1 MLTQE
6 QLAEV
11 TAQQGRLQEP
21 VSVGRTM
28 VAMELISEE
37 QLEALLKAQ
46 AEHLENQRT
55 KATPAPSSAEQAV
68 QSTPTP
74 RDGIARP
81 SGDPASVSNND
92 VVSKLRVTGV
102 ASSSLLDS
110 VLRKAVT
117 LGASDVHVHANTPIL
132 MRVHGHLTSV
142 GELIEPSRADEVV
155 RSLLVDDQQE
165 VLDSE
170 GQLDFAYE
178 IAGVA
183 RFRCNAYRQQNGT
196 DVILRIIPPAPP
208 SLAQLGL
215 PSLLGRL
222 AHYHQGL
229 VLVTG
234 PSGCGKS
241 STLAALVN
249 IANNERCDHIL
260 TIEDPIEYVHESV
273 HCVVNQ
279 REVLRHTETF
289 ARALRAALREDPDII
304 AIGELRDLETIS
316 LAITASE
323 TGHLVFGTLHT
334 NDTISTINRLIG
346 VFQPDEQPQVLSM
359 LSGSLKAVVSQRL
372 VPRADG
378 KGRVP
383 ALEILFNN
391 RAVGSLIRAD
401 KAFQLRSVLQ
411 TGAAQGM
418 MLLDDSLAQLVREG
432 IVAREVAVGLA
443 IEPSKFPA

>member
-1 MLTQE
+1 
-6 QLAEV
+6 
-11 TAQQGRLQEP
+11 
-21 VSVGRTM
+21 
-28 VAMELISEE
+28 
-37 QLEALLKAQ
+37 
-46 AEHLENQRT
+46 
-55 KATPAPSSAEQAV
+55 
-68 QSTPTP
+68 
-74 RDGIARP
+74 
-81 SGDPASVSNND
+81 
-92 VVSKLRVTGV
+92 
-102 ASSSLLDS
+102 
-110 VLRKAVT
+110 
-117 LGASDVHVHANTPIL
+117 

-249 IANNERCDHIL
+249 IANNERYDHIL

-346 VFQPDEQPQVLSM
+346 VFQPDEQPQVLSRC
-359 LSGSLKAVVSQRL
+359 S
-372 VPRADG
+372 P
-378 KGRVP
+378 GRSRQSCRSDWCHAP
-383 ALEILFNN
+383 MA
-391 RAVGSLIRAD
+391 RVGSRPS
-401 KAFQLRSVLQ
+401 RSCST
-411 TGAAQGM
+411 TGPW
-418 MLLDDSLAQLVREG
+418 
-432 IVAREVAVGLA
+432 EV
-443 IEPSKFPA
+443 